1 MNVVVTL
8 LNAAMSRKDSII
20 VTTASKLSVSILETL
35 SESSSERGTGGAGI
49 LSSELGSDGARI
61 PRLNIV
67 VAFLVILNAL
77 S

>member
-1 MNVVVTL
+1 
-8 LNAAMSRKDSII
+8 MSRKDSI
-20 VTTASKLSVSILETL
+20 VVMAVPEFSASILETL

-49 LSSELGSDGARI
+49 LSSELGGDGARI